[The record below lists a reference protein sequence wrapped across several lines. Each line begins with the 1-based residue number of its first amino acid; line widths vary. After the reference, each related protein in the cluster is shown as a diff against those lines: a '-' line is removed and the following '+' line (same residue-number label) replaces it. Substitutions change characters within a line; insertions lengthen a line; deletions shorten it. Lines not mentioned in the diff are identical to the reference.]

1 MTIEQMKKKKLELG
15 LTAEMIADQSGV
27 PVSTVRKIFSGA
39 TKAPRKLTIDAIA
52 KVLNSAGEAGHNHG
66 EDASGYHHGAAY
78 EQIESIPESV
88 KDSSADY
95 GTSPRQ
101 KKPHTL
107 KDYYAL
113 PEERRAELIDGV
125 FYDMAAPSLRHQS
138 ILLSLAIQFRE
149 YIKEHDPACEVYI
162 APCDVRLDKDD
173 YTMVQPDLFVI
184 CGEYDRNAVCYEG
197 APDLAIEILSPA
209 TRSKDMLLKLF
220 KYQQAGVRE
229 YWIVDP
235 KFNKVTVHYFDT
247 EEYDPKQYSFKDV
260 VPIEI
265 SGRQCSID
273 LTKI

>member
-1 MTIEQMKKKKLELG
+1 MTIEQMKERKLELG
-15 LTAEMIADQSGV
+15 LTAEMIAEQSGV
-27 PVSTVRKIFSGA
+27 PISTVRKIFSGA

-52 KVLNSAGEAGHNHG
+52 RVLSRDGEPGHYNSAVYDQVKSVPA
-66 EDASGYHHGAAY
+66 
-78 EQIESIPESV
+78 SV
-88 KDSSADY
+88 KESSADY
-95 GTSPRQ
+95 GTSPKQ
-101 KKPHTL
+101 NPPHTL

-149 YIKEHDPACEVYI
+149 CIREHHQSCEVYI

-184 CGEYDRNAVCYEG
+184 CGEYDRNAMCYDG
-197 APDLAIEILSPA
+197 APDLAVEILSPA
-209 TRSKDMLLKLF
+209 TRSRDMLLKLF

-235 KFNKVTVHYFDT
+235 KYNKVTVHYFDT
-247 EEYDPKQYSFKDV
+247 EEYDPKQYSFGDV

-273 LTKI
+273 FTKI

>member
-66 EDASGYHHGAAY
+66 EDA
-78 EQIESIPESV
+78 
-88 KDSSADY
+88 
-95 GTSPRQ
+95 TSPRQ

-125 FYDMAAPSLRHQS
+125 FYDIAAPSLRHQS

-149 YIKEHDPACEVYI
+149 CIKEHNQACEVYI

-184 CGEYDRNAVCYEG
+184 CGEYDRNALCYEG
-197 APDLAIEILSPA
+197 APDLAVEILSPT

-247 EEYDPKQYSFKDV
+247 EEYDPKQYSFEDII
-260 VPIEI
+260 PIEI

>member
-1 MTIEQMKKKKLELG
+1 
-15 LTAEMIADQSGV
+15 MIADQSGV

-88 KDSSADY
+88 KEPSAGY

-125 FYDMAAPSLRHQS
+125 FYDMAAPSLRH
-138 ILLSLAIQFRE
+138 
-149 YIKEHDPACEVYI
+149 
-162 APCDVRLDKDD
+162 
-173 YTMVQPDLFVI
+173 
-184 CGEYDRNAVCYEG
+184 
-197 APDLAIEILSPA
+197 
-209 TRSKDMLLKLF
+209 
-220 KYQQAGVRE
+220 
-229 YWIVDP
+229 
-235 KFNKVTVHYFDT
+235 
-247 EEYDPKQYSFKDV
+247 
-260 VPIEI
+260 
-265 SGRQCSID
+265 
-273 LTKI
+273 

>member
-1 MTIEQMKKKKLELG
+1 M
-15 LTAEMIADQSGV
+15 
-27 PVSTVRKIFSGA
+27 
-39 TKAPRKLTIDAIA
+39 
-52 KVLNSAGEAGHNHG
+52 
-66 EDASGYHHGAAY
+66 
-78 EQIESIPESV
+78 
-88 KDSSADY
+88 
-95 GTSPRQ
+95 
-101 KKPHTL
+101 

-113 PEERRAELIDGV
+113 PEDRRAELIDGV

-149 YIKEHDPACEVYI
+149 CIKEHHQACEVYI
-162 APCDVRLDKDD
+162 APCDIRLDKDD

-184 CGEYDRNAVCYEG
+184 CGEYDRNALCYEG

-220 KYQQAGVRE
+220 KYHQAGVRE

-247 EEYDPKQYSFKDV
+247 EEYDPKQYSFEDI

-273 LTKI
+273 FKKI

>member
-78 EQIESIPESV
+78 EQIESDI
-88 KDSSADY
+88 
-95 GTSPRQ
+95 
-101 KKPHTL
+101 
-107 KDYYAL
+107 
-113 PEERRAELIDGV
+113 
-125 FYDMAAPSLRHQS
+125 AAPSLRHQS

-149 YIKEHDPACEVYI
+149 CIKEHNQACEVYI

-184 CGEYDRNAVCYEG
+184 CGEYDRNALCYEG
-197 APDLAIEILSPA
+197 APDLAVEILSPT

-247 EEYDPKQYSFKDV
+247 EEYDPKQYSFEDII
-260 VPIEI
+260 PIEI

>member
-88 KDSSADY
+88 KEPSADY
-95 GTSPRQ
+95 
-101 KKPHTL
+101 
-107 KDYYAL
+107 
-113 PEERRAELIDGV
+113 EERRAELIDGV

-149 YIKEHDPACEVYI
+149 CIKEHHQACEVYI
-162 APCDVRLDKDD
+162 APCDIRLDKDD

-184 CGEYDRNAVCYEG
+184 CGEYDRNALCYEG

-220 KYQQAGVRE
+220 KYHQAGVRE

-247 EEYDPKQYSFKDV
+247 EEYDPKQYSFEDI

-273 LTKI
+273 FKKI

>member
-1 MTIEQMKKKKLELG
+1 
-15 LTAEMIADQSGV
+15 
-27 PVSTVRKIFSGA
+27 
-39 TKAPRKLTIDAIA
+39 
-52 KVLNSAGEAGHNHG
+52 
-66 EDASGYHHGAAY
+66 
-78 EQIESIPESV
+78 
-88 KDSSADY
+88 
-95 GTSPRQ
+95 
-101 KKPHTL
+101 
-107 KDYYAL
+107 
-113 PEERRAELIDGV
+113 
-125 FYDMAAPSLRHQS
+125 MAAPSLRHQS

-149 YIKEHDPACEVYI
+149 CIKEHHQACEVYI
-162 APCDVRLDKDD
+162 APCDVKLDKDD

-235 KFNKVTVHYFDT
+235 KFKKVTVHYFDT
-247 EEYDPKQYSFKDV
+247 EEYDPKQYSFEDV

-273 LTKI
+273 FKKI

>member
-66 EDASGYHHGAAY
+66 EDASGYHHGTAY

-88 KDSSADY
+88 KEPSVDY

-113 PEERRAELIDGV
+113 PEEQHSAEPCNTIPGV
-125 FYDMAAPSLRHQS
+125 H
-138 ILLSLAIQFRE
+138 
-149 YIKEHDPACEVYI
+149 
-162 APCDVRLDKDD
+162 
-173 YTMVQPDLFVI
+173 
-184 CGEYDRNAVCYEG
+184 
-197 APDLAIEILSPA
+197 
-209 TRSKDMLLKLF
+209 
-220 KYQQAGVRE
+220 
-229 YWIVDP
+229 
-235 KFNKVTVHYFDT
+235 
-247 EEYDPKQYSFKDV
+247 
-260 VPIEI
+260 
-265 SGRQCSID
+265 
-273 LTKI
+273 

>member
-1 MTIEQMKKKKLELG
+1 MTIEQMKEKKLELG

-52 KVLNSAGEAGHNHG
+52 KVLNCADEPEHNHG
-66 EDASGYHHGAAY
+66 EGAPGHHHGAVY
-78 EQIESIPESV
+78 EQIESIPGSV
-88 KDSSADY
+88 KEPSADY

-149 YIKEHDPACEVYI
+149 CIKEHHQACEVYI
-162 APCDVRLDKDD
+162 APCDVKLDKDD

-235 KFNKVTVHYFDT
+235 KFKKVTVHYFDT
-247 EEYDPKQYSFKDV
+247 EEYDPKQYSFEDV

-273 LTKI
+273 FKKI

>member
-88 KDSSADY
+88 KEPSAGY

-125 FYDMAAPSLRHQS
+125 FYDMAAPSLRH
-138 ILLSLAIQFRE
+138 
-149 YIKEHDPACEVYI
+149 
-162 APCDVRLDKDD
+162 D

-184 CGEYDRNAVCYEG
+184 CGEYDRNALCYEG

-220 KYQQAGVRE
+220 KYHQAGVRE

-247 EEYDPKQYSFKDV
+247 EEYDPKQYSFEDI

-273 LTKI
+273 FKKI